1 MARVIT
7 EDKLMHIGIIR
18 RSGRYPWGS
27 GKDPYQRSKS
37 FMGYVNDLRDQG
49 MSDSEI
55 AAGLGMSLKD
65 YRARRSIEKE
75 RERTGNIALAQR
87 LSEKG
92 LSNVAI
98 GERMGYGEGTIR
110 SWLKASELEKTSIT
124 EATANELR
132 RAVEE
137 RTFIDVGLGSETQ
150 LGISKTKLDTAVYL
164 LESEEGY
171 VTYPIDV
178 KQPFGEGNT
187 TLRVLAPPGTS
198 FQDVVD
204 NKANIKLIQAYSEDG
219 GRTYLNIIPPTE
231 INSNRVY
238 IRYAED
244 GGNLKDGVIELRR
257 EAEDLS
263 LGNASYAQ
271 VRINVD
277 GTHYMKGMAIYGD
290 IPDGYDF
297 VYNTTKKTG
306 TPFKGENSD
315 NSVFKPNEADIDN
328 PFGATIRQKYYIDA
342 DGNKQLSPLNRVG
355 SKEGA
360 GEEGSWETWS
370 RALSSQVLSKQTPA
384 LAKQQLDLAIKM
396 KLDEYEEIMNLTNP
410 TIRRKMLED
419 FANQAD
425 ADAAHLKA
433 AALPRQNTQ
442 VLLPVNSLKD
452 NEVYAPNYR
461 PGENVVLIRHPHG
474 GKFEIPELIVNNKNP
489 EAINIMGDARDAIGI
504 NPKVAAR
511 LSGADFDGDVVI
523 VIPNKSGAIRTSSPL
538 KGLQDFDPQTSYPP
552 VSGMKVMSKQ
562 NKQTEMGN
570 ISNLITDMTIKGAPH
585 DEIARAVRHSMVV
598 IDAEK
603 HKLNYKQSYDDNGIA
618 ALKEKYQGGTTKGAA
633 TLISRASSETRV
645 AERKEGQFQIVNG
658 KRKRVFIDPTTG
670 EKLYEETGRTYDK
683 PRKIKDANGKVIGYE
698 SSGKIVPAQSV
709 VKRMYLE
716 KDAYALSSG
725 TVIENIYASHAN
737 KLKTMANKAR
747 LNVLETKD
755 IPYNPS
761 ARQTF
766 KAEVES
772 LSRQLREAYS
782 NKPRERQALLLT
794 SKIVAAKK
802 KANPDMTPAE
812 LKKVKSQALEA
823 ARKRVGASKKHVVIS
838 DREWLAIQAGA
849 ISPSRLKDILN
860 NTDTAKV
867 KERAM
872 PRTTI
877 SMTPA
882 KMVRARTMLATGHT
896 RSEIADAL
904 GVSVTTLTRAIEQ

>member
-7 EDKLMHIGIIR
+7 EDHLMHYGILR

-37 FMGYVNDLRDQG
+37 FMGYVGDLKAQG

-75 RERTGNIALAQR
+75 RERAGNIALAQR
-87 LSEKG
+87 LHDKG

-110 SWLKASELEKTSIT
+110 SWLKASELEKASIT

-132 RAVEE
+132 KAVEE
-137 RTFIDVGLGSETQ
+137 RTYIDVGLGSETQ

-164 LESEEGY
+164 LKSEEGY
-171 VTYPIDV
+171 VTYSIDV

-187 TLRVLAPPGTS
+187 TIQVLCPPGTT
-198 FQDVVD
+198 FQQAVD
-204 NKANIKLIQAYSEDG
+204 NKANIRLIQAYTEDG
-219 GRTYLNIIPPTE
+219 GRTYRNIVPPTQ
-231 INSNRVY
+231 IDSDRVY
-238 IRYAED
+238 IRYVED
-244 GGNLKDGVIELRR
+244 GGGLKDGVIELRR
-257 EAEDLS
+257 EAADLS

-271 VRINVD
+271 VRIGVD

-297 VYNTTKKTG
+297 VYNTTKPKG
-306 TPFKGENSD
+306 TPPNK
-315 NSVFKPNEADIDN
+315 VFKTNETDIDN
-328 PFGATIRQKYYIDA
+328 PFGSTIRQKYYIDA
-342 DGNKQLSPLNRVG
+342 DGNKQLSPLNMVG
-355 SKEGA
+355 AKEGA
-360 GEEGSWETWS
+360 GEEGSWATWS
-370 RALSSQVLSKQTPA
+370 RNLSSQVLSKQMPA
-384 LAKQQLDLAIKM
+384 LAKQQLELAVRFKE
-396 KLDEYEEIMNLTNP
+396 DEFNEIMSLTNP

-425 ADAAHLKA
+425 ADAGHLKA
-433 AALPRQNTQ
+433 AALPRQNSQ
-442 VLLPVNSLKD
+442 VLLPVTSLKD

-474 GKFEIPELIVNNKNP
+474 GTFEIPELIVNNKNP
-489 EAINIMGDARDAIGI
+489 EAIRIMGDARDAVGI

-511 LSGADFDGDVVI
+511 LSGADFDGDAVI
-523 VIPNKSGAIRTSSPL
+523 VIPNKPGYIKTSSPL
-538 KGLQDFDPQTSYPP
+538 KGLESFDTKTSYPP
-552 VSGMKVMSKQ
+552 VPGMKVMTKH

-570 ISNLITDMTIKGAPH
+570 ISNLITDMTIKGASH

-603 HKLNYKQSYDDNGIA
+603 HKLNYKQSYLDNGIA
-618 ALKEKYQGGTTKGAA
+618 ELKTKYQGGPRKGAS
-633 TLISRASSETRV
+633 TLISRAGAETRV
-645 AERKEGQFQIVNG
+645 YERKEGQYQIVDG
-658 KRKRVFIDPTTG
+658 KRKRVYIDPKTG
-670 EKLYEETGRTYDK
+670 KKLYEETGRTYDQ
-683 PRKIKDANGKVIGYE
+683 PRKIKDPVTGKVIGYE
-698 SSGKIVPAQSV
+698 PTGKMVRATTKIRQID
-709 VKRMYLE
+709 KYD
-716 KDAYALSSG
+716 DAYKLSSG
-725 TVIENIYASHAN
+725 TVMESIYASHAN
-737 KLKTMANKAR
+737 KLKRMANKAR
-747 LNVLETKD
+747 LEVLKTED

-761 ARQTF
+761 ARRTF

-794 SKIVAAKK
+794 NKVVAAKK
-802 KANPDMTPAE
+802 RENPDLTPAE
-812 LKKVKSQALEA
+812 IKKIKAQALEA
-823 ARKRVGASKKHVVIS
+823 ARRRVGANKKKVVIT

-849 ISPSRLKDILN
+849 ISPSRLKDLLN
-860 NTDTAKV
+860 NTDIGKV

-872 PRTTI
+872 PRTSIT
-877 SMTPA
+877 MTPA

-896 RSEIADAL
+896 RSEVADAL
-904 GVSVTTLTRAIEQ
+904 GISVTTLTKAMDE